1 MEKRGLGPSPKLPQ
15 PCEARRSAI
24 ETLELST
31 PRFTFPRKR
40 TRHYERRRFTSGS
53 KSTT

>member
-40 TRHYERRRFTSGS
+40 TRHCARRRSENVS